1 MKVEKY
7 PTESQKLQDA
17 IKKARRLF
25 KGLAKEYTEDT
36 VKKAFFRVQQT
47 KSCNASGIVWI
58 VDGASSAW
66 RLFRFDY
73 AW

>member
-36 VKKAFFRVQQT
+36 VKKAFFRVQKEISKRQALLREKEET
-47 KSCNASGIVWI
+47 EKKLAELDKKLI
-58 VDGASSAW
+58 
-66 RLFRFDY
+66 
-73 AW
+73 